1 MMKNR
6 LKKNLVMNTE
16 DIKGRLNYLFDY
28 PMAFIISSPYLYID
42 DKEKLKAFGIDKERY
57 EKLNTYN
64 DELTEEEASLI
75 RDLLDKELKDKSKNP
90 DDCFDDLFNPGK
102 FELNAKKFFCEIND
116 PTKAEYWSSQK
127 LEYDRKINKELTEG
141 ETFEGQ
147 ARSEI
152 NIMSPVILFD
162 TNQILEYNYAYIPEL
177 QRYYSIANKN
187 ITREGLMEITFAIDV
202 LMSFRRDILLLGV
215 IADKQSMIANGDEY
229 IDDGSLVTDN
239 LMFTRIINYPDG
251 FLEDPEYILITAG

>member
-1 MMKNR
+1 MEVQFYYN
-6 LKKNLVMNTE
+6 
-16 DIKGRLNYLFDY
+16 
-28 PMAFIISSPYLYID
+28 ISD
-42 DKEKLKAFGIDKERY
+42 
-57 EKLNTYN
+57 
-64 DELTEEEASLI
+64 
-75 RDLLDKELKDKSKNP
+75 
-90 DDCFDDLFNPGK
+90 
-102 FELNAKKFFCEIND
+102 
-116 PTKAEYWSSQK
+116 
-127 LEYDRKINKELTEG
+127 DRKINKELTEG
-141 ETFEGQ
+141 DTFEGQ

-162 TNQILEYNYAYIPEL
+162 TNVILEYNYAYIPEL
-177 QRYYSIANKN
+177 QRYYSIASKT

-215 IADKQSMIANGDEY
+215 IADKQSMIDNGDEY